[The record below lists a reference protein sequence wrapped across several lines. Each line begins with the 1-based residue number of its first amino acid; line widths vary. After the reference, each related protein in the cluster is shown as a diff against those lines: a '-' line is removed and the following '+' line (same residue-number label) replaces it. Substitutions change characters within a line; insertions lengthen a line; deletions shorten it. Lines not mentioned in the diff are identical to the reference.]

1 MIAILGGSLQIRPMN
16 LSRQDIER
24 HMRHILLKEIGGPG
38 VAKLQNAS
46 VSIVGA
52 GALGGPCALYLAA
65 AGVGQIEIW
74 DDDSVDRSNLQRQ
87 IQYEDSDVGEA
98 KAESLA
104 ARLRA
109 LNPSVETIVQPA
121 VFEAGGK
128 LRGDILIDATDNY
141 SSRFVLNAVAHGS
154 GRALVHG
161 AAARWTGQASVFAS
175 GLQDDAPCYRCWV
188 PEEPP
193 EVEHCDDVGVVGPV
207 TGMVGTRMALETI
220 KLITE
225 AGETLVGKLWLF
237 DGLGGDSRAI
247 KLRKDP
253 ACPCC
258 GASSAV

>member
-1 MIAILGGSLQIRPMN
+1 MS
-16 LSRQDIER
+16 LSREDLER

-65 AGVGQIEIW
+65 AGIGQIEIW

-87 IQYEDSDVGEA
+87 IQYEDSDIGEA

-109 LNPSVETIVQPA
+109 LNPGIETIVQPA
-121 VFEAGGK
+121 VFEPGGR

-141 SSRFVLNAVAHGS
+141 ASRYNLNAIAHGS

-161 AAARWTGQASVFAS
+161 AAARW
-175 GLQDDAPCYRCWV
+175 GLA
-188 PEEPP
+188 
-193 EVEHCDDVGVVGPV
+193 
-207 TGMVGTRMALETI
+207 
-220 KLITE
+220 K
-225 AGETLVGKLWLF
+225 
-237 DGLGGDSRAI
+237 
-247 KLRKDP
+247 P
-253 ACPCC
+253 ACLRAAWLKMRPAIAA
-258 GASSAV
+258 GFRKSRRKLSIATKSALLVRSREWLERAWRLRQSN